1 MNKATAD
8 EYNASCIRILPAE
21 EAVER
26 FEWLH
31 IAQLAREFNRP
42 EAWIER
48 GFRACEYAGV
58 PNAHFVGRYLRK
70 DGTPKHEGV
79 EAAFRDLY
87 LTKQAN
93 G

>member
-1 MNKATAD
+1 MNQANAD

-26 FEWLH
+26 
-31 IAQLAREFNRP
+31 
-42 EAWIER
+42 
-48 GFRACEYAGV
+48 
-58 PNAHFVGRYLRK
+58 FVGRYLRK